1 MGEVAGVGQQAD
13 RWRLAFMFDAAGGD
27 RDALGKSLVASAGA
41 LRAAA
46 RNAHLRFGVAEQF
59 MNGPEAPPEY
69 QVWRSNDGAVEIT
82 VAARHAA
89 DLPEMAAAIWAILS
103 PIAAP
108 GTTEVMAGPMF
119 SMVPTREGDL
129 FLSLAFKRDAAI
141 TKEAFSRWWFHRH
154 STVAI
159 PVLGKQLLAY
169 DQVHC
174 DDAMTLAVSNACG
187 LPGVLYDAYDNLT
200 WASFQDFLESTSD
213 PEGGQQI
220 NEDEIGAIDNLTRR
234 HALMTTLG

>member
-1 MGEVAGVGQQAD
+1 MGIVAGVGKQAD
-13 RWRLAFMFDAAGGD
+13 RWRLAFMFDAPGSD
-27 RDALGKSLVASAGA
+27 REALSKGLVAAGPA
-41 LRAAA
+41 LRGAAQD
-46 RNAHLRFGVAEQF
+46 AHLRFGVAEQF
-59 MNGPEAPPEY
+59 MNGPGAPPEY

-82 VAARHAA
+82 VAAQRA
-89 DLPEMAAAIWAILS
+89 DELPAIAAAIWAILS
-103 PIAAP
+103 PLAAP
-108 GTTEVMAGPMF
+108 GSAEVMAGPMF

-129 FLSLAFKRDAAI
+129 FLSLAFKRDPAI
-141 TKEAFSRWWFHRH
+141 TKQAFSRWWFHRH

-174 DDAMTLAVSNACG
+174 DDAMTQAVSDACG
-187 LPGVLYDAYDNLT
+187 LPAMLYDAYDNLT
-200 WASFQDFLESTSD
+200 WASFQDFQASTSD
-213 PEGGQQI
+213 PVGGQQI